1 MSKVKEA
8 KVLTTL
14 CDKLQNLQMLSDSD
28 ICIEVE
34 NCLTDIECYSKINS
48 ANHIGFVKIEG
59 FNDEDRRGQRYIFK
73 TEHVQELLLN
83 STKKYIPEELTNNG
97 IVYRLSHI
105 NKEIKILKYE
115 KGDHFKGKHCDG
127 THVENIDGAC
137 HKSLLTLI
145 VYLNEGYKGG
155 QTTLCKDLYKKKSDE
170 VEIKPRIGKIVILSQ
185 TIPHYAKTVTQG
197 IKYLLMADIMYIRK

>member
-1 MSKVKEA
+1 M
-8 KVLTTL
+8 LTTL
-14 CDKLQNLQMLSDSD
+14 CDKLRNLQMLSDSD

-48 ANHIGFVKIEG
+48 ANHIGFVKIKG
-59 FNDEDRRGQRYIFK
+59 FNDEDRHGQRYIFK
-73 TEHVQELLLN
+73 TEHVRTTFE

-115 KGDHFKGKHCDG
+115 KGDHFKGKHCNG
-127 THVENIDGAC
+127 THMENIDGAC

-145 VYLNEGYKGG
+145 VFHLSHRRDPLAIRAIGIISITL
-155 QTTLCKDLYKKKSDE
+155 TTSCTLTKTPISL
-170 VEIKPRIGKIVILSQ
+170 IVIVNVLR
-185 TIPHYAKTVTQG
+185 I
-197 IKYLLMADIMYIRK
+197 DR